1 MKLRNVQKE
10 DLSKIRM
17 LNEAAVPHVN
27 SIPLSDFEHFM
38 EFSSFFLVAEG
49 ETGEVVGFLIVIPPG
64 QSYDSLNY
72 QYFSQRFSQFDY
84 VDRIVVAET
93 YRGKGIGTQFY
104 DHIAERS
111 LQKRITCEV
120 NVKPPNPQSLAFHAR
135 MGFIEIAQQDTE
147 GGKKRVSLLVRELE
161 N

>member
-1 MKLRNVQKE
+1 M
-10 DLSKIRM
+10 
-17 LNEAAVPHVN
+17 
-27 SIPLSDFEHFM
+27 
-38 EFSSFFLVAEG
+38 
-49 ETGEVVGFLIVIPPG
+49 
-64 QSYDSLNY
+64 
-72 QYFSQRFSQFDY
+72 
-84 VDRIVVAET
+84 VAET